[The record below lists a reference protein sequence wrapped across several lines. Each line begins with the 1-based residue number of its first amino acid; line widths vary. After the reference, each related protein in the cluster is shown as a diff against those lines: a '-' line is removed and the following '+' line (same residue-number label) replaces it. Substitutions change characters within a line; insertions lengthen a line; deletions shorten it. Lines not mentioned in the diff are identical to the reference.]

1 MGKVNGFEELN
12 VWQKSILLSKE
23 IYVLTQNQSFEKDF
37 GLKDQIR
44 RASVSVSSNI
54 AEGFERGSDKDF
66 LKFLYYSK
74 GSVAEV
80 RSQLYIAQSLNYI
93 NKEEFGQAQNLS
105 IEISKMLQKFIEYL
119 KSNANA

>member
-23 IYVLTQNQSFEKDF
+23 IYALTQNQYFDKDF

-44 RASVSVSSNI
+44 RASVSISSNI

-80 RSQLYIAQSLNYI
+80 RSQLYLAKSLNYI

-105 IEISKMLQKFIEYL
+105 IEVSKMLQKFIEYL
-119 KSNANA
+119 KNNVNA